1 MKYKKNFLS
10 RKRIKVF
17 EIKKNNRKV
26 KDFKNENK
34 KIFNIIKDKKKTL
47 NDIVGNSYSHYNNLL
62 KKNNKYSL
70 SEISKLVLEYIKNK
84 QITTVNEVVQY
95 INNKLN
101 IKKCTELI
109 KRNIKKNIIIAI
121 KVMCYKRIRKIN
133 KKLVYINYSSNNPE
147 IIEKKEISNK
157 LKNIKEDYKDVD
169 KNIRKIKKKLNVLEK
184 LQKNLIE
191 KFILIKFQE
200 QIKNDILNNI
210 SKEFIINTNLKF

>member
-17 EIKKNNRKV
+17 EIKKNNQKV

-101 IKKCTELI
+101 IKKCTE
-109 KRNIKKNIIIAI
+109 
-121 KVMCYKRIRKIN
+121 
-133 KKLVYINYSSNNPE
+133 
-147 IIEKKEISNK
+147 
-157 LKNIKEDYKDVD
+157 
-169 KNIRKIKKKLNVLEK
+169 
-184 LQKNLIE
+184 
-191 KFILIKFQE
+191 
-200 QIKNDILNNI
+200 
-210 SKEFIINTNLKF
+210 